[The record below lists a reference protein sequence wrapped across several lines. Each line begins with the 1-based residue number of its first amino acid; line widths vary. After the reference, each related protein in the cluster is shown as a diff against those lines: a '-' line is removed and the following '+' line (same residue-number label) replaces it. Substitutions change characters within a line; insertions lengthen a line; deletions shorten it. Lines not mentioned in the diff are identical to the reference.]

1 MDEQELFEL
10 LENYKMALQN
20 SLDRIDQLEEKVRTL
35 ESGESDLN
43 TTFYKEIL
51 EPAQQALDESM
62 YNDRFDEFSEK
73 YGERLD
79 PLAKQVNAIEGE
91 DGFDFTKEAF
101 DNYDKMEPDENGYK
115 PTSDEYVE
123 TLVSATEEKIEA
135 LKKALGA
142 EEVSVTVDDEGETE
156 VKADGEDV
164 TEEVTDDNGEIKSV
178 EEIETTVSPIEEE
191 EKSEPN
197 NPDDIA
203 ELEKALEEEAK
214 RFK

>member
-35 ESGESDLN
+35 ESGVSDLN

-142 EEVSVTVDDEGETE
+142 EEVSVTVDDDGETE

>member
-142 EEVSVTVDDEGETE
+142 EEVSVTVDDEGDTE